1 VRGPLKRSKISARAA
16 VVRSRI
22 AVIIP
27 ACIGILAGSFAAPLP
42 GADAPKCTVDAL
54 AALQVHKMTVAS
66 ATDVPAAEQL
76 PAFCD
81 VKGSVETEGNSAG
94 FEIRLPANWN
104 GKFVFFGV
112 GGLGGNMIPSA
123 SRAEVEGSLRDGYAS
138 AVTDTG
144 HTAAPTDASWAL
156 ISPGV
161 PNTPKLLDYYYRA
174 AHEVAVAAKQ
184 LVMAFFSAKEIK
196 RAYFDGC
203 SNGGRMALMEA
214 ERYPDDYDG
223 IISGAPFMNAAAI
236 FPTVM
241 RDAHLS
247 LSNFIPGSALDAVD
261 QAVNASCDA
270 TDGAKDGLIQNPA
283 MCAFNG
289 KSLVCKSDDTAN
301 CLTQPQAD
309 SLQPYFRA
317 VRDSHGDILYSG
329 WSVSDLGGRAG
340 AALWTFGRAMPD
352 FDSADLWT
360 TNAPLGWLFAQ
371 NIIRHMVELD
381 PKYNVRTFDVNTDGV
396 VGDAAL
402 KLFNERMELL
412 AVGDAAKLD
421 AFRAKGK
428 KLLIY
433 HGFSD
438 PALSPFRT
446 IELYEQ
452 LAAATS
458 GSYPSL
464 QKSVRLFM
472 VPGMQ
477 HCGGGP
483 GPNSF
488 AMLPALDKWVEGGTA
503 PEQIVATKY
512 VNDDPSQGVARTMP
526 LCKFP
531 QQAKYKGAGDVND
544 AANWSCADQPSLLTV
559 GPNGVEAGLKEK

>member
-1 VRGPLKRSKISARAA
+1 MGFL
-16 VVRSRI
+16 RSRVVWIRI
-22 AVIIP
+22 AALTLATV
-27 ACIGILAGSFAAPLP
+27 GICAAPSFAAPSP
-42 GADAPKCTVDAL
+42 ATDVAKCSVDAL
-54 AALQVHKMTVAS
+54 SALQVPKMTVAS
-66 ATDVPAAEQL
+66 ATDVPAAGQI

-112 GGLGGNMIPSA
+112 GGLAGNMIPA
-123 SRAEVEGSLRDGYAS
+123 VSRAEVEGSLRDGYAS

-144 HTAAPTDASWAL
+144 HTAPATDASWAL

-184 LVMAFFSAKEIK
+184 LVLNFFAAKAIK

-223 IISGAPFMNAAAI
+223 IIAGAPFMNAAAI
-236 FPTVM
+236 LPTVM
-241 RDAHLS
+241 RDGHLS
-247 LSNFIPGSALDAVD
+247 SSNFIPGSALDAVD
-261 QAVNASCDA
+261 QAVYASCDA
-270 TDGAKDGLIQNPA
+270 TDGVKDGLIQNPA
-283 MCAFNG
+283 MCAFNA
-289 KSLVCKSDDTAN
+289 KSLVCKGDTTEN

-309 SLQPYFRA
+309 SLQPYARA
-317 VRDSHGDILYSG
+317 VRDSRGNILYPG
-329 WSVSDLGGRAG
+329 WSVSDLSGRAG
-340 AALWTFGRAMPD
+340 ATLWTFGRATPD
-352 FDSADLWT
+352 FDSAGLWT

-371 NIIRHMVELD
+371 NIIRYMVELD
-381 PKYNVRTFDVNTDGV
+381 PKFNVRTFDVNTDGV

-402 KLFNERMELL
+402 KLFNEKMELL
-412 AVGDAAKLD
+412 AVGDPAKL
-421 AFRAKGK
+421 APFREKGK
-428 KLLIY
+428 KLLMY

-446 IELYEQ
+446 IQLYKE
-452 LAAATS
+452 LAAITP

-472 VPGMQ
+472 LPGMQ

-488 AMLPALDKWVEGGTA
+488 AMLPVLDKWVDAGTP
-503 PEQIVATKY
+503 PEQILATKY

-531 QQAKYKGAGDVND
+531 QQAKYKGAANVND
-544 AANWSCADQPSLLTV
+544 AANWSCADQPSLLSV
-559 GPNGVEAGLKEK
+559 GPNGVEAGLREK

>member
-1 VRGPLKRSKISARAA
+1 MLSFSAELKRLSDQELTVTACLHKRI
-16 VVRSRI
+16 VWVRI
-22 AVIIP
+22 AVVML
-27 ACIGILAGSFAAPLP
+27 ACFGILAASSCAAPSP
-42 GADAPKCTVDAL
+42 GAEAAKCTVDAL
-54 AALQVHKMTVAS
+54 SALQVHKMTVAS
-66 ATDVPAAEQL
+66 ATDVAASGQN

-112 GGLGGNMIPSA
+112 GGLAGGVFPA
-123 SRAEVEGSLRDGYAS
+123 VSRVDVEGSLRDGYAS
-138 AVTDTG
+138 AVTDAG
-144 HTAAPTDASWAL
+144 HTAAPTDGRWAL

-241 RDAHLS
+241 RDGHLS
-247 LSNFIPGSALDAVD
+247 SSDYIPGSALDAVD

-309 SLQPYFRA
+309 
-317 VRDSHGDILYSG
+317 
-329 WSVSDLGGRAG
+329 W
-340 AALWTFGRAMPD
+340 
-352 FDSADLWT
+352 
-360 TNAPLGWLFAQ
+360 
-371 NIIRHMVELD
+371 
-381 PKYNVRTFDVNTDGV
+381 
-396 VGDAAL
+396 
-402 KLFNERMELL
+402 
-412 AVGDAAKLD
+412 
-421 AFRAKGK
+421 
-428 KLLIY
+428 
-433 HGFSD
+433 
-438 PALSPFRT
+438 
-446 IELYEQ
+446 
-452 LAAATS
+452 
-458 GSYPSL
+458 
-464 QKSVRLFM
+464 
-472 VPGMQ
+472 
-477 HCGGGP
+477 
-483 GPNSF
+483 
-488 AMLPALDKWVEGGTA
+488 
-503 PEQIVATKY
+503 
-512 VNDDPSQGVARTMP
+512 
-526 LCKFP
+526 
-531 QQAKYKGAGDVND
+531 
-544 AANWSCADQPSLLTV
+544 
-559 GPNGVEAGLKEK
+559 

>member
-1 VRGPLKRSKISARAA
+1 MQGSLKISKISVRAA
-16 VVRSRI
+16 V
-22 AVIIP
+22 AGL
-27 ACIGILAGSFAAPLP
+27 AWFGILAASSLAALPP

-54 AALQVHKMTVAS
+54 SALQVHKMTVAS
-66 ATDVPAAEQL
+66 ATDVPASGQN
-76 PAFCD
+76 PAYCD

-112 GGLGGNMIPSA
+112 GGLGGNMIPA
-123 SRAEVEGSLRDGYAS
+123 VSRAEVEASLRDGYAS
-138 AVTDTG
+138 AITDTG

-174 AHEVAVAAKQ
+174 AHEVAIAAKQ
-184 LVMAFFSAKEIK
+184 LVLNFFGAKTIK

-223 IISGAPFMNAAAI
+223 IISGAPFMSAAAI
-236 FPTVM
+236 LPTVM
-241 RDAHLS
+241 RDGHLS
-247 LSNFIPGSALDAVD
+247 SSNYIPGSALDAVD
-261 QAVNASCDA
+261 QAMIASCDSA
-270 TDGAKDGLIQNPA
+270 DGAKDSLIQNPA
-283 MCAFNG
+283 MCSFNA
-289 KSLVCKSDDTAN
+289 KSLVCKGDATAN
-301 CLTQPQAD
+301 CLSPAQAD
-309 SLQPYFRA
+309 GLQAYFRA
-317 VRDSHGDILYSG
+317 LRDSHGNIIYPG
-329 WSVSDLGGRAG
+329 WSASDLSGRAG
-340 AALWTFGRAMPD
+340 AALWTFGREKPD
-352 FDSADLWT
+352 FDSPGLWA

-371 NIIRHMVELD
+371 NIIRYMVELD
-381 PKYNVRTFDVNTDGV
+381 PKFNARTFEVNTDGV

-402 KLFNERMELL
+402 KLFNGRMELL
-412 AVGDAAKLD
+412 AVGDPAKLQ
-421 AFRAKGK
+421 AFRDKGK
-428 KLLIY
+428 KLLMY

-446 IELYEQ
+446 IQLYEE
-452 LAAATS
+452 LAAMTR
-458 GSYPSL
+458 GSYPGL

-488 AMLPALDKWVEGGTA
+488 SMLGTLDKWVDAGTA
-503 PEQIVATKY
+503 PEQILATKY
-512 VNDDPSQGVARTMP
+512 LNDDPAQGVARTMP

-531 QQAKYKGAGDVND
+531 QQAKYQGAGDVND
-544 AANWSCADQPSLLTV
+544 AANWSCSDQPSLLNV
-559 GPNGVEAGLKEK
+559 GPNGIEAGLKEK